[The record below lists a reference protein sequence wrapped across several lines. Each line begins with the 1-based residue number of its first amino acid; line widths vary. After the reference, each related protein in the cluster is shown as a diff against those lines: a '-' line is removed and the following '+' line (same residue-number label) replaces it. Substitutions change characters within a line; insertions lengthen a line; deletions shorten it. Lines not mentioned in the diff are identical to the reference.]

1 MDELVPA
8 DGFPKVVAEGEKSRE
23 KELRRTSPVCFR
35 DRTKPFVGGRSS
47 E

>member
-1 MDELVPA
+1 MDELVPT
-8 DGFPKVVAEGEKSRE
+8 DGFPTIVAEGEKSRE

-35 DRTKPFVGGRSS
+35 DRTKPFVEARSS